1 MAIDKHGEYMD
12 LTLEEMESG
21 IVLIKG
27 FIEDLQHSVMGYMVT
42 SHPDY
47 DSINGILDNLRLLI
61 AEYKRDL
68 YEDFVDTTNGK
79 THETDD
85 WSPLL

>member
-47 DSINGILDNLRLLI
+47 DSINGILNNLRLLV

-68 YEDFVDTTNGK
+68 YEDFVNTTYGHGHK
-79 THETDD
+79 TND
-85 WSPLL
+85 WSPTL